1 MYDEMENDKG
11 DFEWLWPTIT
21 QHKTFIASFTIGI
34 TLIVAIVS
42 LFMTNIYKS
51 ETVILPLGQSGSRL
65 GSLAALAGISPNAGS
80 WSVEI
85 VALLKSNTLKK
96 EIIEKY
102 HLLPV
107 LFYKSWNKKE
117 HRWKKQP
124 KSKISLFISDI
135 RSKIRGLSGV
145 KKEKTGLNPNVD
157 DGIKALSGIFN
168 MNKDRNLGTI
178 NMSIEY
184 PDPVV
189 ADKLLND
196 VLSTLRYHMTSDA
209 IRIAKKKV
217 AILKKELL
225 KTNDPTIRDALYRLI
240 VKQITILAT
249 ARVNE
254 NFAFKVISYPYS
266 PQQKY
271 KPHRKIIV
279 IISFI
284 LSLMFSI
291 LLLHVI
297 ELIKDAKNRKRTDNP
312 VDSESL
318 NNKEIMRKKEGED
331 L

>member
-1 MYDEMENDKG
+1 MYDEIDDE
-11 DFEWLWPTIT
+11 ETELAWLWPTIT

-51 ETVILPLGQSGSRL
+51 ETVILPLGQSGSRF

-102 HLLPV
+102 HLMPV

-124 KSKISLFISDI
+124 KSEISLLISDI
-135 RSKIRGLSGV
+135 RSKIRGLSGG
-145 KKEKTGLNPNVD
+145 KKKKTRLIPDID

-184 PDPVV
+184 PDSVV

-217 AILKKELL
+217 VILKKELL

-271 KPHRKIIV
+271 KPHRSEMVV
-279 IISFI
+279 ISLILSFI
-284 LSLMFSI
+284 LSV
-291 LLLHVI
+291 LLLH
-297 ELIKDAKNRKRTDNP
+297 LIALNKDAKNRKRTDNP